1 VGFYFERA
9 KSSALV
15 YPFAMKIYAIATGV
29 AVALALVIAPPAS
42 ASVKEGAACK
52 KAGQSST
59 VSGRKFTCIKKSGKL
74 VWNKGV
80 AVKKAPTPASTSA
93 ASAAPSMSA
102 TPSPSKT
109 AEQTKSV
116 EPVAGGYTMERVK
129 ANSTSSSCWAVIS
142 GNVYDL
148 TKWIGS
154 HPGGSGAIAS
164 LCGTDGTS
172 EFNSMHRNQNKP
184 EARLAGYLLGPLA
197 K

>member
-1 VGFYFERA
+1 
-9 KSSALV
+9 
-15 YPFAMKIYAIATGV
+15 MKIYAIATGA

-80 AVKKAPTPASTSA
+80 AVKKAPPAAATPA
-93 ASAAPSMSA
+93 ASAAPAAPAMA
-102 TPSPSKT
+102 TPMATKSAEPSKS
-109 AEQTKSV
+109 AA
-116 EPVAGGYTMERVK
+116 PVAAGYTMERVK
-129 ANSTSSSCWAVIS
+129 ANGTTSSCWAVIS

-172 EFNSMHRNQNKP
+172 EFLAMHRNQNKP
-184 EARLAGYLLGPLA
+184 EARLAGYLLGPLS

>member
-1 VGFYFERA
+1 
-9 KSSALV
+9 
-15 YPFAMKIYAIATGV
+15 MKIYAIATGA
-29 AVALALVIAPPAS
+29 AVALALVVAPSAS
-42 ASVKEGAACK
+42 AAVKEGAACK

-59 VSGRKFTCIKKSGKL
+59 VSGRKFTCVKKGSKL

-80 AVKKAPTPASTSA
+80 VVKSAPTASATAA
-93 ASAAPSMSA
+93 ASAAPAAPAMSA
-102 TPSPSKT
+102 TPAPSKT
-109 AEQTKSV
+109 AEQTKSA

>member
-1 VGFYFERA
+1 
-9 KSSALV
+9 
-15 YPFAMKIYAIATGV
+15 MKIYAIATGA
-29 AVALALVIAPPAS
+29 AVALALVVAPSAS
-42 ASVKEGAACK
+42 AAVKEGAACK

-59 VSGRKFTCIKKSGKL
+59 VSGRKFTCVKKGSKL

-80 AVKKAPTPASTSA
+80 VVKSAPTASATAA
-93 ASAAPSMSA
+93 ASATPAAPAMSA
-102 TPSPSKT
+102 TPMATKSAEPSKS
-109 AEQTKSV
+109 AA
-116 EPVAGGYTMERVK
+116 PVAAGYTMERVK
-129 ANSTSSSCWAVIS
+129 ANGTTSSCWAVIS

-172 EFNSMHRNQNKP
+172 EFLAMHRNQNKP
-184 EARLAGYLLGPLA
+184 ESRLAGYLLGSLS

>member
-1 VGFYFERA
+1 
-9 KSSALV
+9 
-15 YPFAMKIYAIATGV
+15 MKIYAIATGA
-29 AVALALVIAPPAS
+29 AVALALVVAPSAS
-42 ASVKEGAACK
+42 AAVKEGAACK

-59 VSGRKFTCIKKSGKL
+59 VSGRKFTCVKKSGKL

-93 ASAAPSMSA
+93 ASAAPAISA
-102 TPSPSKT
+102 TPAPSKT
-109 AEQTKSV
+109 AEQTKSA

-154 HPGGSGAIAS
+154 HPGGSGAITS

-172 EFNSMHRNQNKP
+172 EFLAMHRGQGKP
-184 EARLAGYLLGPLA
+184 EARLSGYALGKLE

>member
-1 VGFYFERA
+1 
-9 KSSALV
+9 
-15 YPFAMKIYAIATGV
+15 MKIYAIATGA
-29 AVALALVIAPPAS
+29 AVALALVVAPPAS

-80 AVKKAPTPASTSA
+80 AVKSAPTAA
-93 ASAAPSMSA
+93 ASAAPAAPAMSA
-102 TPSPSKT
+102 TPMATKSAEPSKS
-109 AEQTKSV
+109 AA
-116 EPVAGGYTMERVK
+116 PVAAGYTMERVK
-129 ANSTSSSCWAVIS
+129 ANGTTSSCWAVIS

-154 HPGGSGAIAS
+154 HPGGSGAITS

-172 EFNSMHRNQNKP
+172 EFLAMHRGQGKP
-184 EARLAGYLLGPLA
+184 EARLSGYALGKLE

>member
-1 VGFYFERA
+1 
-9 KSSALV
+9 
-15 YPFAMKIYAIATGV
+15 MTIYAIATGA
-29 AVALALVIAPPAS
+29 AVALTLVIAPPAS

-80 AVKKAPTPASTSA
+80 AVKKAPTAAATPA
-93 ASAAPSMSA
+93 ASAAPAAPAMSTTPIA
-102 TPSPSKT
+102 TKSAEPSKS
-109 AEQTKSV
+109 A
-116 EPVAGGYTMERVK
+116 EPVAVGFTMERVR
-129 ANSTSSSCWAVIS
+129 ANGTSSSCWTVIN

-148 TKWIGS
+148 TRWIGS
-154 HPGGSGAIAS
+154 HPGGSGAITS

-172 EFNSMHRNQNKP
+172 GFNAMHRNQSKP
-184 EARLAGYLLGPLA
+184 EARLAGYLLGPLS

>member
-1 VGFYFERA
+1 
-9 KSSALV
+9 
-15 YPFAMKIYAIATGV
+15 MKIYAIATGA
-29 AVALALVIAPPAS
+29 AVALALVVTPPAS
-42 ASVKEGAACK
+42 AAVKEGAACK

-59 VSGRKFTCIKKSGKL
+59 VSGRKFTCVKKGSKL

-80 AVKKAPTPASTSA
+80 AVKSTPTAPATAA
-93 ASAAPSMSA
+93 ASAAPAAPAMSA
-102 TPSPSKT
+102 TPMASKSAEPTKSAEPSKSAAPSST
-109 AEQTKSV
+109 
-116 EPVAGGYTMERVK
+116 GYTMERVK
-129 ANSTSSSCWAVIS
+129 ANGTSSSCWTVIN
-142 GNVYDL
+142 GYVYDL

>member
-1 VGFYFERA
+1 
-9 KSSALV
+9 
-15 YPFAMKIYAIATGV
+15 MKIYAIATGA
-29 AVALALVIAPPAS
+29 AVALALVVAPSAS
-42 ASVKEGAACK
+42 AAAKEGAACK

-59 VSGRKFTCIKKSGKL
+59 VSGRKFTCVKKGSKL

-80 AVKKAPTPASTSA
+80 VVKSAPTASATAA
-93 ASAAPSMSA
+93 ASAAPMASA
-102 TPSPSKT
+102 TPM
-109 AEQTKSV
+109 ATKSA
-116 EPVAGGYTMERVK
+116 EPTKSAAPASTGYTMERVK
-129 ANSTSSSCWAVIS
+129 ANGTTSSCWAVIS

-172 EFNSMHRNQNKP
+172 EFLAMHRNQNKP
-184 EARLAGYLLGPLA
+184 EARLAGYLLGPLS

>member
-1 VGFYFERA
+1 
-9 KSSALV
+9 
-15 YPFAMKIYAIATGV
+15 MKIYAIATGA
-29 AVALALVIAPPAS
+29 AVALALVVAPSAS
-42 ASVKEGAACK
+42 AAVKEGAACK

-59 VSGRKFTCIKKSGKL
+59 VSGRKFTCVKKGSKL

-80 AVKKAPTPASTSA
+80 VVKSAPTASATAA
-93 ASAAPSMSA
+93 ASAAPMASA
-102 TPSPSKT
+102 TPMATKSAEPSKSAAPAST
-109 AEQTKSV
+109 
-116 EPVAGGYTMERVK
+116 GYTMERVK
-129 ANSTSSSCWAVIS
+129 ANGTSSSCWAVIS

-154 HPGGSGAIAS
+154 HPGGSGAITS

-172 EFNSMHRNQNKP
+172 EFLAMHRGQGKP

>member
-1 VGFYFERA
+1 
-9 KSSALV
+9 
-15 YPFAMKIYAIATGV
+15 MKIYAIATGA

-80 AVKKAPTPASTSA
+80 AVKKAPTAAATPA
-93 ASAAPSMSA
+93 ASAAPAAPAMA
-102 TPSPSKT
+102 TPTATKSAEPSKSE
-109 AEQTKSV
+109 APSA
-116 EPVAGGYTMERVK
+116 PVITMERVR
-129 ANSTSSSCWAVIS
+129 ANGTSSSCWTVIS

-154 HPGGSGAIAS
+154 HPGGSGAITS

-172 EFNSMHRNQNKP
+172 GFNAMHRNQSKP
-184 EARLAGYLLGPLA
+184 EARLAGYLLGPLS